1 MVQRRIFI
9 NLTQHTTT
17 AAQVADAQSKGWEVM
32 ELPKALQDEVKTLI
46 TFDDLPSQSEMV
58 ARAKRLADIA
68 ESVKGRD
75 ANGLLEHRHI
85 VYAMIGGTPF
95 FQSLLENAL
104 GAKGNVVGCYAF
116 SKRKAVETTNEDGS
130 VTKTAVFEH
139 EGFVFPYRGAL

>member
-1 MVQRRIFI
+1 MQKHLFI
-9 NLTQHTTT
+9 NLTQHATTT
-17 AAQVADAQSKGWEVM
+17 TQVADVQSKGWEVAD
-32 ELPKALQDEVKTLI
+32 LPKEIQDEIKALI
-46 TFDDLPSQSEMV
+46 TFEDLPSQSEMV

-75 ANGLLEHRHI
+75 ANGLLNQQHI
-85 VYAMIGGTPF
+85 VYAMIGGAPF

-116 SKRKAVETTNEDGS
+116 SKRKVVEVANADGT

-139 EGFVFPYRGAL
+139 EGFVFPYRGEL